1 MEDQG
6 IKVQLL
12 SFMSL
17 AHFTHHIE
25 LYLFPA
31 MIILISE
38 DIPIT
43 YLEIGFLGTVP
54 VLIMA
59 LTSPAIGLIA
69 SKHDYGFYTVLFGIF
84 VFATANLVFG
94 LANTP
99 LDLFIGNLLLGI
111 GCTTFHP
118 VGLGVIANIFNSD
131 YRGKAL
137 AINHASGV
145 IGTAVSPIMSISLTV
160 FIFKE
165 WHLMFLILSFFCFLL
180 VLFMLVWMFKQG
192 FMKYYINFQRNES
205 DKEYILEKENRKNPH
220 QKVAF
225 GWFIT
230 VIGII
235 LIISSLRSG
244 VYRSISYFTTTF
256 MKDFYKVTSLQAGI
270 LTSIILTSGSITDVY
285 GAVISDRSGTLARI
299 KIVIISAIA
308 TILSIVILILVT
320 LEEANIFIILLG
332 YIVFACSFYLAGGT
346 LQALQGE
353 FISSKQR
360 TFFYSIVFSLG
371 LVISSISPTIIGGLL
386 DFFNSPVEPLIFL
399 SGLMGLSFI
408 FAIILFF
415 QLKNGSRLAQSL

>member
-1 MEDQG
+1 MEDQR

-17 AHFTHHIE
+17 AHFIHHVE

-38 DIPIT
+38 DIQIS

-59 LTSPAIGLIA
+59 LTSPIIGLIA
-69 SKHDYGFYTVLFGIF
+69 SKRDYGFYIVLFGIF
-84 VFATANLVFG
+84 IFACSNFVFG
-94 LANTP
+94 LANTT
-99 LDLFIGNLLLGI
+99 LDLFIGNLLLGV

-145 IGTAVSPIMSISLTV
+145 IGTAISPIMSISLTV
-160 FIFKE
+160 FIFRE
-165 WHLMFLILSFFCFLL
+165 WYLMFHILSFFCFLL
-180 VLFMLVWMFKQG
+180 VFFMLTWMFKQG
-192 FMKYYINFQRNES
+192 FMKYYIDFRQNEIVN
-205 DKEYILEKENRKNPH
+205 ETRLMNENLKNPRK
-220 QKVAF
+220 KVPF
-225 GWFIT
+225 GWFII
-230 VIGII
+230 VITFI
-235 LIISSLRSG
+235 LTISSLRSG

-270 LTSIILTSGSITDVY
+270 LTSVILTSGSITDVY
-285 GAVISDRSGTLARI
+285 GAVISDRSGILARI
-299 KIVIISAIA
+299 KIVIISGIT
-308 TILSIVILILVT
+308 TILSIFILILVT
-320 LEEANIFIILLG
+320 LEEATIFIILLG
-332 YIVFACSFYLAGGT
+332 FILFAASFYLAGGT

-353 FISSKQR
+353 IISSKQR

-386 DFFNSPVEPLIFL
+386 DFFNSPVEPLLFL
-399 SGLMGLSFI
+399 SGLMGLSLV
-408 FAIILFF
+408 FALLLFLQMKKGSGLII
-415 QLKNGSRLAQSL
+415 